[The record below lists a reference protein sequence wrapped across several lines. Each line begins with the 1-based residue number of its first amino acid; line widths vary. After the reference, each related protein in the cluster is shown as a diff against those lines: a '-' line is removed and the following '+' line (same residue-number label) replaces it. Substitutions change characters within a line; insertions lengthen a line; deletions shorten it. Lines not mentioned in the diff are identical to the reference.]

1 MGQYGWL
8 SQAVFRGISGCQY
21 SDRAADNGGELA
33 EPRTEP
39 SMKDAALVEVVDFFR
54 IDASLKLDAKRRAAL
69 GQYMTPDPIG
79 RFMASLFS
87 ETDGDLRVLDPG
99 AGVGSL
105 TAAFAERICAEASGP
120 CSVEFVCYEIDTVLS
135 RYLVDTLRHVEDRCR
150 RARVSVTGRLL
161 EKDFILEHGVAR
173 QPGLFD
179 GPGCDHGFT
188 HAILNPPYR
197 KITTGSAHRRALR
210 SAGLETSNLY
220 TGFMFV
226 SARHLREGGEMVA
239 IIPRSFCNGP
249 YFRPF
254 RRQFFAMMRLR
265 HIHVFERRD
274 RAFNDDD
281 VLQENI
287 IVHAVK
293 GGPAHDVT
301 ITTSCG
307 SALELDPARVVCAAE
322 DLTQRT
328 VPLNSVIRENDPDRF
343 VHIAVD
349 GIEQGIMDRM
359 THFKAT
365 LEDIGVEVST
375 GPVVD
380 FRLKNELRAEP
391 EDGAVPLLYP
401 AHFRGG
407 SVSWPRVMRK
417 PNAIRVS
424 SGSRKW
430 LWANEGSYVVVRR
443 FTSKEERRR
452 IIAAIYGSD
461 LPGELVGF
469 ENHLNVF
476 HERREGMPGNL
487 AEGLALFLNCSL
499 VDRYF
504 RQFNGHTQVNATD
517 LRRLRYP
524 DRATLERLG
533 KQHDA
538 LALSQQAIDTII
550 EGEIAHMAHDEN
562 PLAAQRKMDEAVA
575 ILKALGMPP
584 GQQNDRSALTLL
596 AMVDLRPS
604 GAWDQ
609 LQRPLM
615 GITPIM
621 EYAREHYGR
630 EYAPNTRETF
640 RRQTMHQFVEAGIAQ
655 YNPDDPA
662 RPVNSPNACYQVSE
676 EALRVI
682 VVYGTPEWDA
692 AVKRWLKIGTSL
704 AAKWAQDRQMQM
716 IPVKV
721 AKCREVALTPGAHS
735 ELIRDILESFAPRFV
750 PGADV
755 IYVGDTGDKVGC
767 FDEEHLADLG
777 VTVDKHGKMP
787 DVVLYFGKKNWFLLV
802 EAVTTHGPMDA
813 KRHNELADLFCG
825 ALAGLIYV
833 TAFPDRRVMA
843 RYLREISWETEVW
856 CADTPSHL
864 IHFDGERFL
873 GPYEATGE

>member
-1 MGQYGWL
+1 MKDI
-8 SQAVFRGISGCQY
+8 A
-21 SDRAADNGGELA
+21 LA
-33 EPRTEP
+33 E
-39 SMKDAALVEVVDFFR
+39 AVDFFR
-54 IDASLKLDAKRRAAL
+54 IDASRKLDAKRRAAL
-69 GQYMTPDPIG
+69 GQYMTPVPIS

-87 ETDGDLRVLDPG
+87 ATRGDLRVLDPG

-105 TAAFAERICAEASGP
+105 TAALAERICAERAGP
-120 CSVEFVCYEIDTVLS
+120 RAVEFVCYEIDAVLS
-135 RYLVDTLRHVEDRCR
+135 SYLAGTLRQVEGRFR
-150 RARVSVTGRLL
+150 REQVSVTSRLL
-161 EKDFILEHGVAR
+161 EEDFILEHGVAR

-179 GPGCDHGFT
+179 GPGNDSGFT

-197 KITTGSAHRRALR
+197 KIKTGSTHREALR

-226 SARHLREGGEMVA
+226 AARHLREGGEMVA
-239 IIPRSFCNGP
+239 IVPRSFCNGP

-265 HIHVFERRD
+265 HIHMFERRD
-274 RAFNDDD
+274 HAFKDDD

-301 ITTSCG
+301 ITTSGG
-307 SALELDPARVVCAAE
+307 SALELDPERGMCVAE

-328 VPLNSVIRENDPDRF
+328 VPLSSVIREDDPDRF
-343 VHIAVD
+343 VHIAAD
-349 GIEQGIMDRM
+349 GIEQRIMDRM
-359 THFKAT
+359 AHFTAT
-365 LEDIGVEVST
+365 LADIGVEVST

-380 FRLKNELRAEP
+380 FRLKGDLRADP
-391 EDGAVPLLYP
+391 EDGAAPLLYP

-424 SGSRKW
+424 GGTRKW

-443 FTSKEERRR
+443 FTSKEEPRR
-452 IIAAIYGSD
+452 IIAAIYGSE

-487 AEGLALFLNCSL
+487 AAGLALFLSCSL

-533 KQHDA
+533 EQHDA
-538 LALSQQAIDTII
+538 LTLSQQAIDTII
-550 EGEIAHMAHDEN
+550 EGEIAHMARDEN
-562 PLAAQRKMDEAVA
+562 PLAAQRKIDEAIT
-575 ILKALGMPP
+575 ILKALGMPR

-596 AMVDLRPS
+596 ALVDLRPS

-609 LQRPLM
+609 LRRPLM

-621 EYAREHYGR
+621 DYAREHYGR

-640 RRQTMHQFVEAGIAQ
+640 RRQTMHQFQEAGIAK

-682 VVYGTPEWDA
+682 VAYGKPAWDTAVERWLEIGTP
-692 AVKRWLKIGTSL
+692 L
-704 AAKWAQDRQMQM
+704 AAKWAQDRQMRM
-716 IPVKV
+716 IPVRV
-721 AKCREVALTPGAHS
+721 AKSREVALTPGAHS
-735 ELIRDILESFAPRFV
+735 ELIRDILKSFAPRYA
-750 PGADV
+750 PGAEV
-755 IYVGDTGDKVGC
+755 IYVGDTGDKVGH
-767 FDEEHLADLG
+767 FDEERLAGLG
-777 VTVDKHGKMP
+777 VTVDRHGKMP
-787 DVVLYFGKKNWFLLV
+787 DVVLYFGEKNWLLLV
-802 EAVTTHGPMDA
+802 EAVTSHGPMDA
-813 KRHNELADLFCG
+813 KRQNELADLFG
-825 ALAGLIYV
+825 GTRAGLIYV
-833 TAFPDRRVMA
+833 TAFPDRKVMA
-843 RYLREISWETEVW
+843 RYLSEISWETEVW
-856 CADTPSHL
+856 CADAPSHL

-873 GPYEATGE
+873 GPYEATNE

>member
-1 MGQYGWL
+1 MRDV
-8 SQAVFRGISGCQY
+8 A
-21 SDRAADNGGELA
+21 LA
-33 EPRTEP
+33 
-39 SMKDAALVEVVDFFR
+39 EVVDFYR
-54 IDASLKLDAKRRAAL
+54 IDASLKLDDKRRAAL
-69 GQYMTPDPIG
+69 GQYMTPVPIS

-87 ETDGDLRVLDPG
+87 ETRGDLRVLDPG

-105 TAAFAERICAEASGP
+105 TAALAERICAETAGP
-120 CSVEFVCYEIDTVLS
+120 RSAEFVCYEIDAVLS
-135 RYLVDTLRHVEDRCR
+135 SYLADTLRQVEGRCR
-150 RARVSVTGRLL
+150 REQVSVTSRLL
-161 EKDFILEHGVAR
+161 EEDFILEHGARR
-173 QPGLFD
+173 QPGLFEGRGND
-179 GPGCDHGFT
+179 SGFT

-197 KITTGSAHRRALR
+197 KIKTGSTHRVALR

-226 SARHLREGGEMVA
+226 AARHLREGGEMVA

-249 YFRPF
+249 YFKPF

-265 HIHVFERRD
+265 HIHLFDRRD
-274 RAFNDDD
+274 HAFRDDD

-287 IVHAVK
+287 IVYAVK

-301 ITTSCG
+301 ITTSSG
-307 SALELDPARVVCAAE
+307 SALEIDPARSMRAAE
-322 DLTQRT
+322 DLTQHT
-328 VPLNSVIRENDPDRF
+328 IPLSSVIREDDPDRF
-343 VHIAVD
+343 VHIAAD
-349 GIEQGIMDRM
+349 GIEQRIMDRM
-359 THFKAT
+359 AHFTAT
-365 LEDIGVEVST
+365 LGDIGVEVST

-380 FRLKNELRAEP
+380 FRLKDDLRAEP
-391 EDGAVPLLYP
+391 EDGAAPLLYP

-407 SVSWPRVMRK
+407 RVSWPKVMRK

-424 SGSRKW
+424 DDSRKW
-430 LWANEGSYVVVRR
+430 LWPNEGSYVVVRR

-533 KQHDA
+533 GQHDA
-538 LALSQQAIDTII
+538 PTLSQQAIDTII
-550 EGEIAHMAHDEN
+550 EGEIAHMARDEN
-562 PLAAQRKMDEAVA
+562 PLAAQRKIDEAIT
-575 ILKALGMPP
+575 ILKALGVPR

-596 AMVDLRPS
+596 ALVDLKPS

-609 LQRPLM
+609 LRRPLM

-621 EYAREHYGR
+621 DYAREHYGR

-640 RRQTMHQFVEAGIAQ
+640 RRQTMHQFVEAGIAH

-662 RPVNSPNACYQVSE
+662 RPVNSPNACYQVSG
-676 EALRVI
+676 EALRMI
-682 VVYGTPEWDA
+682 VAHGTPEWDA
-692 AVKRWLKIGTSL
+692 AVERWLEIGPPL

-721 AKCREVALTPGAHS
+721 AKGREATLTPGAHS
-735 ELIRDILESFAPRFV
+735 RLIRDILESFAPRFA
-750 PGADV
+750 PGAKV
-755 IYVGDTGDKVGC
+755 IYVGDTGDKVGH
-767 FDEEHLADLG
+767 FDEERLAGLG
-777 VTVDKHGKMP
+777 VTVDRHGKMP
-787 DVVLYFGKKNWFLLV
+787 DVVLYFGEKNWLLLV
-802 EAVTTHGPMDA
+802 EAVTSHGPMDA
-813 KRHNELADLFCG
+813 KRHNELADMFG
-825 ALAGLIYV
+825 GVRAGLIYV
-833 TAFPDRRVMA
+833 TAFPDRKVMA
-843 RYLREISWETEVW
+843 RYLSQISWETEVW
-856 CADTPSHL
+856 CADAPSHL

-873 GPYEATGE
+873 GPYEPSDE